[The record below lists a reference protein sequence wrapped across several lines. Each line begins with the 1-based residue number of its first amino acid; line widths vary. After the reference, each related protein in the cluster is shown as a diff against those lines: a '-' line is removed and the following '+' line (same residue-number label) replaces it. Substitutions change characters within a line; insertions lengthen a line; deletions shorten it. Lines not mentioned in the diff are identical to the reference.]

1 LQGKITINPDSEIEL
16 SSTTSTTNQ
25 LICEGDSID
34 PITYSFGG
42 GTSNVVVSGLPPG
55 VTYTPN
61 PYDSAFSAIRIT
73 GSPTQ
78 NVSVDT
84 PYNYTVRAL
93 NNQGC
98 DSPELSGVITVQANA
113 ELSLLSSTNTADQTI
128 CVDSNISDIKIR
140 FKNSSI
146 PAADNLPSGLSSE
159 VVGSDVLRIYGS
171 VSVGGQYTFDVIGT
185 NTNGCQSTAVTIDLN
200 VVPDY
205 SINTTKVVTDMN
217 DPSHGTDVSLV
228 KNISCYGNRD
238 GEIQVNLSNI
248 TSGLNYIYSWNGPLG
263 YTNQT

>member
-1 LQGKITINPDSEIEL
+1 MITGNILTISGTATENINSISDFDFEVESLGNNCESEKLQGKITINPDSEIEL

-61 PYDSAFSAIRIT
+61 PYDSAFGAITIT

-128 CVDSNISDIKIR
+128 CVDSNISDIRIR
-140 FKNSSI
+140 
-146 PAADNLPSGLSSE
+146 
-159 VVGSDVLRIYGS
+159 
-171 VSVGGQYTFDVIGT
+171 
-185 NTNGCQSTAVTIDLN
+185 
-200 VVPDY
+200 
-205 SINTTKVVTDMN
+205 
-217 DPSHGTDVSLV
+217 
-228 KNISCYGNRD
+228 
-238 GEIQVNLSNI
+238 
-248 TSGLNYIYSWNGPLG
+248 
-263 YTNQT
+263 